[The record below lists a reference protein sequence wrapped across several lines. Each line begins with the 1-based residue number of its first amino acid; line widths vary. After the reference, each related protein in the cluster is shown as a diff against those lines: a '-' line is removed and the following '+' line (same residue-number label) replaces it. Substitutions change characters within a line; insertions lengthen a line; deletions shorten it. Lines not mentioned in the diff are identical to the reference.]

1 MDEKV
6 IIKFVK
12 THPDAKLPTKA
23 HDGDNCYDLYCCERT
38 VVPRSKV
45 VVAVDLDTFKP
56 YDTFQVGQALIPVG
70 LTVAY
75 ISPGFGFATKNKSG
89 LSFKHLLQRVAGE
102 MDNGYRGDVGV
113 KLLNFSDKD
122 YVFEVG
128 DKVTQFKVEKIYDT
142 TISFTDSIEEAQDA
156 RGEGGFGS
164 SGKQ

>member
-1 MDEKV
+1 MQYDEVVK
-6 IIKFVK
+6 IKFVK
-12 THPDAKLPTKA
+12 THPEAKLPTKA
-23 HDGDNCYDLYCCERT
+23 HAGDNCYDLYCCERT
-38 VVPRSKV
+38 VVPGSRV
-45 VVAVDLDTFKP
+45 VDGTFK
-56 YDTFQVGQALIPVG
+56 VGQALIPVG

-122 YVFEVG
+122 YTFEVG
-128 DKVTQFKVEKIYDT
+128 DKVTQFKIEKIYPT
-142 TISFTDSIEEAQDA
+142 EISFTEDIEEAVDA

>member
-1 MDEKV
+1 MQFDELVK
-6 IIKFVK
+6 IKFVK

-23 HDGDNCYDLYCCERT
+23 HAGDNCYDLHCCERT
-38 VVPRSKV
+38 VVPASKV
-45 VVAVDLDTFKP
+45 VDGVFK
-56 YDTFQVGQALIPVG
+56 VGQALIPVG

-75 ISPGFGFATKNKSG
+75 ITPGFGFATKNKSG

-122 YVFEVG
+122 YTVEVG
-128 DKVTQFKVEKIYDT
+128 DKVTQFKIEKIYHT
-142 TISFTDSIEEAQDA
+142 EISFANEVEKAVDA